1 MSTTTSKE
9 GQPMKKLLLVLLAS
23 ALVAGCSASRSSSEG
38 SSAKPDSASSK
49 PGGPAVAMKPYIQV
63 ITKEAKSDSGVFIVH
78 RIKEKLFFEIPKKEF
93 KKEYLLVS
101 SQSKAPDGMGYG
113 GDAVNQQVIMWER
126 MGDRILLRSL
136 LYSTTAADSLPISYS
151 VKKANLPPIIMAFD
165 IMALNKDSSN
175 VVIDVTD
182 LFISDVAEM
191 GLPKYERLALQVKRL
206 DPKRSYVEFSKTF
219 PTNIETEATLT
230 YDAGVVPGA
239 YNLSTITMTMHH
251 SMVRLP
257 EKPMMPRLVDSR
269 IGFFSFSQYD
279 YGYDSQRAESREYIE
294 RWRLEPKDPEAVKRG
309 ELSEPIKPITF
320 YIDRGVPAKWRPWLK
335 KGVEDWQLA
344 FEKAGFRK
352 AIIAKD
358 APSEKEDPN
367 WSGEDARYSTIRWL
381 PSATENAYGPHVSDP
396 RTGEILDSDIGFFH
410 NVMNLARDW
419 YFVQVGNIDPSAR
432 KLPLPD
438 SLMGELLRYI
448 AAHEVGH
455 TLGFPHNW
463 KATAQYPVDS
473 LRSANFTAK
482 YGNESSIMDYGR
494 FNYVAQPGDNAR
506 LIPMIGPYD
515 MFAVEWG
522 YKPIFGAKTPD
533 DEKKELGKIAARQ
546 ETEPY
551 LRFGVSDPNDP
562 TVQTEDM
569 GSDPVAATRYG
580 LKNITAI
587 ADMLISATT
596 KEGED
601 YSTLK
606 ELYGQLISQ
615 RNREFGHVATYV
627 GGIVKTARVAGQAG
641 DIYAPIARA
650 KQKECIDFLQKE
662 AFRTPTELLKPN
674 ILALIEPYG
683 VVDRVLA
690 GQRQLLNILL
700 NNDRMNRLISSAATA
715 KKDESPYL
723 LSEMLGDVKQGVWS
737 ELKMGSIKTDVYR
750 RNLQRAYVDALGIK
764 LNPLP
769 FTQPAGLPPGYVIPP
784 PTPLPGEARAL
795 IRTELMELDAMLA
808 RVSANAGDRETKA
821 HLQDS
826 RDRISKILY
835 PEKGK

>member
-1 MSTTTSKE
+1 
-9 GQPMKKLLLVLLAS
+9 
-23 ALVAGCSASRSSSEG
+23 
-38 SSAKPDSASSK
+38 
-49 PGGPAVAMKPYIQV
+49 
-63 ITKEAKSDSGVFIVH
+63 
-78 RIKEKLFFEIPKKEF
+78 
-93 KKEYLLVS
+93 
-101 SQSKAPDGMGYG
+101 
-113 GDAVNQQVIMWER
+113 
-126 MGDRILLRSL
+126 
-136 LYSTTAADSLPISYS
+136 
-151 VKKANLPPIIMAFD
+151 
-165 IMALNKDSSN
+165 
-175 VVIDVTD
+175 
-182 LFISDVAEM
+182 
-191 GLPKYERLALQVKRL
+191 
-206 DPKRSYVEFSKTF
+206 
-219 PTNIETEATLT
+219 
-230 YDAGVVPGA
+230 
-239 YNLSTITMTMHH
+239 
-251 SMVRLP
+251 
-257 EKPMMPRLVDSR
+257 
-269 IGFFSFSQYD
+269 
-279 YGYDSQRAESREYIE
+279 
-294 RWRLEPKDPEAVKRG
+294 
-309 ELSEPIKPITF
+309 
-320 YIDRGVPAKWRPWLK
+320 
-335 KGVEDWQLA
+335 
-344 FEKAGFRK
+344 
-352 AIIAKD
+352 
-358 APSEKEDPN
+358 
-367 WSGEDARYSTIRWL
+367 
-381 PSATENAYGPHVSDP
+381 
-396 RTGEILDSDIGFFH
+396 
-410 NVMNLARDW
+410 MNLARDW

-700 NNDRMNRLISSAATA
+700 NNDRMNRLIGSAATA
-715 KKDESPYL
+715 KKGESPYL